1 MATLVSI
8 FSRYAGFNPGC
19 LPKLNA
25 RLLLLEVD
33 VVNIK
38 MQIKQSDS
46 HLRVYSNSPDILHEH
61 QTGESDYQL
70 QENCAYCAPHTPI
83 HPYASPVLTY
93 DSVIVFQT

>member
-8 FSRYAGFNPGC
+8 FSRYAGFNPGS

-25 RLLLLEVD
+25 LVLLLEVD

-46 HLRVYSNSPDILHEH
+46 HLRGYSNSPTFSMSTKTERASL
-61 QTGESDYQL
+61 
-70 QENCAYCAPHTPI
+70 NCAYCAPHTPI
-83 HPYASPVLTY
+83 HPYASPVLIY
-93 DSVIVFQT
+93 DSVIVFLI